1 MEEKLLS
8 IEEKLQILINI
19 IQTKDGETYKLV
31 IYLIPLFGIV
41 FGTTLLWSIFYWW
54 HKQRVELIRSGLY
67 KPTQFD
73 LRAFYFFIGLLLT
86 FIGLVLSIVFILVLG
101 KTMTMLGGLLPLAI
115 GLGLLT
121 YYKLRT

>member
-73 LRAFYFFIGLLLT
+73 LRAFSFFIGLLLT